1 MAAGFGAG
9 AELLAVLEMVAGTQK
24 SRLKKMPEKAQGP
37 GITGALCH
45 IRAMSYSPTHSR
57 TQYHRG

>member
-1 MAAGFGAG
+1 MRGDTKRRA
-9 AELLAVLEMVAGTQK
+9 QK
-24 SRLKKMPEKAQGP
+24 AKGLGVTEAF
-37 GITGALCH
+37 CH